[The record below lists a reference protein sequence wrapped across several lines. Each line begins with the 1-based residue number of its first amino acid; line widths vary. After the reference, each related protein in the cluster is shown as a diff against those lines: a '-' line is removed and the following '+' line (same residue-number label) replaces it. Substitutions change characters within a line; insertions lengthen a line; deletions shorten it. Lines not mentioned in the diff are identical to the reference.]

1 MPTHPDIKERLW
13 CAALAISQPLVRV
26 FSISARK
33 EGQSTVISP
42 MEMTSS
48 RYRAT
53 SVLNSWTICV
63 TMEWHKKKEKEV
75 IPRMTQSNKH
85 FTHGKLPVLL
95 SALEWCLFSACITT
109 CQHENVSAKKGTLS
123 STRSRRTII
132 VICLFP
138 HWGQIMCQ
146 WRCKAVLIKK
156 TATLHI
162 GVTKAH

>member
-63 TMEWHKKKEKEV
+63 TMEWHKKVEV

-85 FTHGKLPVLL
+85 FTHSKLPVLL
-95 SALEWCLFSACITT
+95 SAVEWCLFLACITT
-109 CQHENVSAKKGTLS
+109 CQHENVSAKKGMLS

-146 WRCKAVLIKK
+146 WRCKVVAYLKK
-156 TATLHI
+156 TATLHT